1 MKIGD
6 KVRFL
11 NEVGEGKVSGF
22 KSKNIVLIEDADG
35 FEIPMQ
41 TNEVIVV
48 NEDKTINKIIST
60 TNKEENDSDDKLS
73 IKARLSANKKTSTG
87 KDIEPDYDPADNF
100 NPIPKE
106 RKEGEK
112 LNIYL
117 AFVPKNI
124 DNLSKTDFNTYIVND
139 SNYYIHYVYMVK
151 AENDL
156 YMMKSVG
163 EIEPNTKLYIES
175 FTYDNLN
182 NILNTAIQLFG
193 YKIDKPFS
201 FKDTLNVKIKI
212 DGTKF
217 YRLTSFLDNDFFDQ
231 PAILYPITE
240 KEQTPTL
247 QSKVLDDE
255 HSASLKELKDKFS
268 LSENQVTPKAT
279 VGKIKKHNRSKHM
292 LKTDKIVV
300 DLHADSLLETTLGMS
315 SKDILEYQLDVFR
328 STLNEYKA
336 HTGQKIIFIHGKG
349 EGVLRHALI
358 TELNHKYKNYYYQD
372 ASFREYGYGATQVT
386 ITNK

>member
-11 NEVGEGKVSGF
+11 NEVGDGKVSGF

-182 NILNTAIQLFG
+182 NILNLSLIH
-193 YKIDKPFS
+193 IS
-201 FKDTLNVKIKI
+201 
-212 DGTKF
+212 
-217 YRLTSFLDNDFFDQ
+217 
-231 PAILYPITE
+231 E
-240 KEQTPTL
+240 PTR
-247 QSKVLDDE
+247 
-255 HSASLKELKDKFS
+255 
-268 LSENQVTPKAT
+268 P
-279 VGKIKKHNRSKHM
+279 
-292 LKTDKIVV
+292 
-300 DLHADSLLETTLGMS
+300 
-315 SKDILEYQLDVFR
+315 Y
-328 STLNEYKA
+328 
-336 HTGQKIIFIHGKG
+336 
-349 EGVLRHALI
+349 
-358 TELNHKYKNYYYQD
+358 
-372 ASFREYGYGATQVT
+372 
-386 ITNK
+386 